1 MILSATPPPSP
12 GTTSTR
18 RTWWTDGDTCK
29 PSLGE
34 PLSSHQRSTLPTTI
48 SSSRPRGYT
57 ISAMQTHSSSQAC
70 TPSTAPATWWT
81 KASLSDSL
89 PWWRTTAVH
98 ASRPLSAALPPHAG
112 LPVRSWTGGRRVGY
126 RRSDHGST
134 GPPDDL
140 RDAYGRDS
148 AAIPDSE
155 PGRNSRPRSSARWI
169 ASPWQPAL
177 RSHRE
182 RWRPSILRVGSDQP

>member
-70 TPSTAPATWWT
+70 TPSTAPGTSGHAASPAGTRGPGPAHVGSPHPGNRRFAVT
-81 KASLSDSL
+81 VSVGAPQSCALAPISLSDL
-89 PWWRTTAVH
+89 ALGFDGADHNAPGVAMATAVRYVDLDDEVP
-98 ASRPLSAALPPHAG
+98 SCPG
-112 LPVRSWTGGRRVGY
+112 LVG
-126 RRSDHGST
+126 
-134 GPPDDL
+134 GPPRRL
-140 RDAYGRDS
+140 
-148 AAIPDSE
+148 
-155 PGRNSRPRSSARWI
+155 
-169 ASPWQPAL
+169 
-177 RSHRE
+177 
-182 RWRPSILRVGSDQP
+182 